1 MKYFLREICYT
12 LANLDKSPPLIIL
25 AITILC
31 IMGSLTFIFT
41 TFFYLTDGII
51 LWREDKAS
59 FGLKS
64 LKGLTNEAYE
74 LYHVTAEHNLEIIG
88 NIYENPDLLKG

>member
-1 MKYFLREICYT
+1 MKYFLREIYYA
-12 LANLDKSPPLIIL
+12 LANLDKSSPLIIF

-51 LWREDKAS
+51 LWRGVHVIA
-59 FGLKS
+59 LS
-64 LKGLTNEAYE
+64 LLLAMAILFIDAY
-74 LYHVTAEHNLEIIG
+74 IR
-88 NIYENPDLLKG
+88 ENVERKNTKN

>member
-25 AITILC
+25 AITILY

-41 TFFYLTDGII
+41 TFFYLTDGIMFWRGVHVVALSLLLAMAI
-51 LWREDKAS
+51 LFIDAYIRENVERKNT
-59 FGLKS
+59 K
-64 LKGLTNEAYE
+64 N
-74 LYHVTAEHNLEIIG
+74 
-88 NIYENPDLLKG
+88 